1 MKYRYNGKVNTL
13 TCVGGELTVV
23 TEGQVVDLKKAPS
36 TEWKLVETP
45 RVTPKAAP
53 KAAPKAT
60 IKTPTKQVKHGDQT
74 ETRIMGK

>member
-13 TCVGGELTVV
+13 TCVGGELTVI
-23 TEGQVVDLKKAPS
+23 TEGQVVELKRAPS

-53 KAAPKAT
+53 KAT
-60 IKTPTKQVKHGDQT
+60 IKTPTKKVTNGSQT
-74 ETRIMGK
+74 ETRILGK